1 MEANMQVF
9 VDKMYKDRGYLP
21 DFHKVMAAGET
32 LGGKVDNHKLCRP
45 LQLGSNGSSV
55 CLVRHGEAVVRKG
68 HFSPSIG
75 RRVCWRK

>member
-1 MEANMQVF
+1 MQVF

-45 LQLGSNGSSV
+45 LQLGSNGS
-55 CLVRHGEAVVRKG
+55 
-68 HFSPSIG
+68 
-75 RRVCWRK
+75 